1 MFLDIKNISSHLNK
15 LSNRDWEKLFSLI
28 PQIEETEKFIKGGGL
43 IEDVNDPNSFIITP
57 IIEIKIV
64 HDFQKV
70 LAKLGLIINFDWSG
84 WDEGRI
90 IAKKMNFE
98 NLDTVTLL
106 KLLTAF
112 VRNNRFCDGALAAR
126 FEDRTIEK
134 ILKEVKK
141 NIERK

>member
-28 PQIEETEKFIKGGGL
+28 PQIEETKKFIEGGGL

-70 LAKLGLIINFDWSG
+70 LAKLGLIINFDWGG

-134 ILKEVKK
+134 ILKEIKK
-141 NIERK
+141 NIEKK